1 MDIYQ
6 ILEAIKGV
14 EESAMKRVADMFDD
28 WINSEDCPYSDMA
41 GDDRAVMG
49 CAYRYLDGKVD
60 PSEMEDYAMALTHAY
75 HGGIDETFTSYWKG
89 NDAGTPGK
97 KMVGADESIEP
108 TKVNPDG
115 SWQQEGPWVKSTGKD
130 PRGQVTHASD
140 EAQRT
145 TSSLEDRLRSQWE
158 KTKRE
163 KGLQEYGMTT
173 GGTQNPGAQDQ
184 ADPAAVAKQKTDMQ
198 KSLQGIPGIDANKA
212 VTDLTNP
219 KDVSG
224 INVAIANALSNPA
237 TAQKAKDL
245 LATGMKTG
253 QPGGV

>member
-6 ILEAIKGV
+6 ILESLRRV
-14 EESAMKRVADMFDD
+14 EESLSDADLLIQDIVNGRVDIYDVYANPKDEVEKYVSEIIHKYYDEIVIDTGLHAKDDFEPIFDRVVD
-28 WINSEDCPYSDMA
+28 QLQKEY
-41 GDDRAVMG
+41 
-49 CAYRYLDGKVD
+49 KV
-60 PSEMEDYAMALTHAY
+60 E
-75 HGGIDETFTSYWKG
+75 F
-89 NDAGTPGK
+89 
-97 KMVGADESIEP
+97 DESNN
-108 TKVNPDG
+108 V
-115 SWQQEGPWVKSTGKD
+115 
-130 PRGQVTHASD
+130 A
-140 EAQRT
+140 EAECDAPM
-145 TSSLEDRLRSQWE
+145 SLADRLRNQWE

-163 KGLQEYGMTT
+163 KGLVEVGMTTGGMSGMTT

>member
-6 ILEAIKGV
+6 ILESLQRV
-14 EESAMKRVADMFDD
+14 EESMSEADLLIQDIVNGRVDIYDVYAHPKDEVEKYVSEIIHKYYDEIVIDTGLHAKDDFEPIFDRVVD
-28 WINSEDCPYSDMA
+28 QLQKEY
-41 GDDRAVMG
+41 
-49 CAYRYLDGKVD
+49 KV
-60 PSEMEDYAMALTHAY
+60 EF
-75 HGGIDETFTSYWKG
+75 DES
-89 NDAGTPGK
+89 NDA
-97 KMVGADESIEP
+97 A
-108 TKVNPDG
+108 
-115 SWQQEGPWVKSTGKD
+115 
-130 PRGQVTHASD
+130 
-140 EAQRT
+140 EAECDAPM
-145 TSSLEDRLRSQWE
+145 SLADRLRNQWE

-163 KGLQEYGMTT
+163 KGLVEVGMTTGGMSGMTT

>member
-14 EESAMKRVADMFDD
+14 EESVMKRVADMFDD

-75 HGGIDETFTSYWKG
+75 HGGIDEAFNGYWKG
-89 NDAGTPGK
+89 TDAGTPGK
-97 KMVGADESIEP
+97 KMVGASESIEP

-198 KSLQGIPGIDANKA
+198 KSLQGIPGIDVNKA

-219 KDVSG
+219 KDASG

>member
-1 MDIYQ
+1 VYANPKD
-6 ILEAIKGV
+6 EV
-14 EESAMKRVADMFDD
+14 EKYVSEIIHKYYDEIVIDTGLHAKDDFEPIFDRVVDQLQKEYKVEFDES
-28 WINSEDCPYSDMA
+28 
-41 GDDRAVMG
+41 
-49 CAYRYLDGKVD
+49 
-60 PSEMEDYAMALTHAY
+60 
-75 HGGIDETFTSYWKG
+75 
-89 NDAGTPGK
+89 NDA
-97 KMVGADESIEP
+97 A
-108 TKVNPDG
+108 
-115 SWQQEGPWVKSTGKD
+115 
-130 PRGQVTHASD
+130 
-140 EAQRT
+140 EAECDAPM
-145 TSSLEDRLRSQWE
+145 SLTDRLRNQWE

-163 KGLQEYGMTT
+163 KGLVEVGMTTGGMSGMTT

>member
-6 ILEAIKGV
+6 ILESLRRV
-14 EESAMKRVADMFDD
+14 EESLSDADLLIQDIVNGRVDIYDVYANPKDEVEKYVSEIIHKYYDEIVIDTGLHAKDDFEPIFDRVVD
-28 WINSEDCPYSDMA
+28 QLQKEY
-41 GDDRAVMG
+41 
-49 CAYRYLDGKVD
+49 KV
-60 PSEMEDYAMALTHAY
+60 E
-75 HGGIDETFTSYWKG
+75 F
-89 NDAGTPGK
+89 
-97 KMVGADESIEP
+97 DES
-108 TKVNPDG
+108 D
-115 SWQQEGPWVKSTGKD
+115 D
-130 PRGQVTHASD
+130 AA
-140 EAQRT
+140 EAECDAPM
-145 TSSLEDRLRSQWE
+145 SLTDRLRNQWE

-163 KGLQEYGMTT
+163 KGLVEVGMTTGGMSGMTT

-184 ADPAAVAKQKTDMQ
+184 ADPVAVAKQKTDMQ

>member
-1 MDIYQ
+1 MDNNFYK
-6 ILEAIKGV
+6 ILE
-14 EESAMKRVADMFDD
+14 SFKRVTEGGMKDMLWDL
-28 WINSEDCPYSDMA
+28 SDRM
-41 GDDRAVMG
+41 DREQFIE
-49 CAYRYLDGKVD
+49 YTT
-60 PSEMEDYAMALTHAY
+60 SEMGFDADEMAEFWDGI
-75 HGGIDETFTSYWKG
+75 HGPLDETFTGYWKG
-89 NDAGTPGK
+89 TDAGTPGK

-108 TKVNPDG
+108 TKINTDG

-184 ADPAAVAKQKTDMQ
+184 ADPAAVAKQTAAVQQGVNKLKSAGVNIPSGSQAVQSLMKDPTTDPVSQLDKTV
-198 KSLQGIPGIDANKA
+198 DAGLGQEVQNI
-212 VTDLTNP
+212 VT
-219 KDVSG
+219 K
-224 INVAIANALSNPA
+224 
-237 TAQKAKDL
+237 
-245 LATGMKTG
+245 G
-253 QPGGV
+253 QPNDVNQLAALIRKVNQSSGV